1 MNPGAKN
8 EDMGDEIGN
17 PFETPDLDIP
27 EISDTQYTADNIIRL
42 REIELEHK
50 KEKNR
55 FIQWCVGAVVG
66 GAVAF
71 ACQQYFIHQDKMHVG
86 HKLPHLT
93 DGLRPK
99 SIYFGVSE
107 RSDVRLPDFDL
118 DASVSKGIKTFV
130 FVYCQDQ

>member
-1 MNPGAKN
+1 MIKGSKN
-8 EDMGDEIGN
+8 SEMGDEIGN

-27 EISDTQYTADNIIRL
+27 EISETTYTADNIIRF

-71 ACQQYFIHQDKMHVG
+71 CCQQYFIHQDKMHACSKAQV
-86 HKLPHLT
+86 
-93 DGLRPK
+93 
-99 SIYFGVSE
+99 E
-107 RSDVRLPDFDL
+107 ME
-118 DASVSKGIKTFV
+118 VSKRK
-130 FVYCQDQ
+130 QRLE